1 MLPASTRTGQ
11 GISTLSRSATLDMEE
26 CSGRL
31 HNICLSS
38 ISIDLG
44 IPPNVLRSFMSDIR
58 IRACDGLSLM
68 FNLGRSKL
76 AVARV
81 CSKSADSH

>member
-1 MLPASTRTGQ
+1 MTGQ
-11 GISTLSRSATLDMEE
+11 DISTLSPSATPDMEE
-26 CSGRL
+26 YSRCL

-38 ISIDLG
+38 IPIDLG

-58 IRACDGLSLM
+58 IRARDGLSLM

-76 AVARV
+76 AVTRV
-81 CSKSADSH
+81 CCKSVDTH